1 MLELVKTNTDAFHLT
16 KLCIITD
23 GICYDDIYKAFY
35 QEITKKIKSIGFSC
49 NIILTKTYQKILN
62 NEFGYIAD
70 QQQLVNFAK
79 SLNGDCFTIE

>member
-49 NIILTKTYQKILN
+49 NI
-62 NEFGYIAD
+62 
-70 QQQLVNFAK
+70 V
-79 SLNGDCFTIE
+79 